1 MKNIE
6 HKWQKIWQEQRAFV
20 ADINKEQPK
29 YYVLEML
36 PYPSGKIHVGHLRNY
51 AIGDCFARFM
61 RARGYNIL
69 HPMGWDAFGLPA
81 ENAAIS
87 NNAHPATWTYNNIA
101 TMRDQLKS
109 IGLSY
114 DWSKE
119 ITSCAPDYYKHE
131 QKFFLEL
138 YERGLAYQKESVVN
152 WDPVD
157 QTVLANEQVV
167 DGKGWRSGAIVEKR
181 YLKQWFLKI
190 TNYAE
195 ELLNEIKNLS
205 QWPESVRVMQEK
217 WIGKSIGAQIKF
229 KIKELNESIEV
240 FSTRP
245 ETIFGASFIGIAYNH
260 PLVKM
265 IIQPSLSS
273 SSSLS
278 SRTCF
283 EISSGLRKIPK
294 QVRDD
299 NVRSDD
305 NEYEKDDK
313 ERAALAK
320 FKAFITQCSLLD
332 HGANSID
339 KVQKQGIFT
348 GLHAI
353 HPFDEKIAIPII
365 IANYV
370 LADYGTGAVFGCP
383 AHDERDH
390 ELAKFLQ
397 LPIKQVIDNAGITI
411 DVNQEAYTGDGV
423 MINSQ
428 LLDKLNL
435 VEAKQ
440 KIIIELE
447 KLQCGVRKSNYRLK
461 DWGVSRQ
468 RFWGCPI
475 PIIHCSSC
483 GTVAVPDHQLPVTL
497 PQDVIFDG
505 RGNPLSNHPNW
516 KHVECPKCNCSSVR
530 ETDTFDTFFESSWY
544 FTRYCDPSAPEMTNR
559 TACDYWLPVDQYIG
573 GVEHAV
579 LHLLY
584 ARFFT
589 KIMNEQGYVNIRE
602 PFSSLLTQGM
612 VLHATYQDTQG
623 NWVYPDEVV
632 KKDNMLIHQESGL
645 EVFLGKVEKMSKSKK
660 NVVDLE
666 SMLKQ
671 YGADA
676 MRLFVLS
683 DSPPEKDLEWSTNGL
698 EGCSKFITKLY
709 NMCNE
714 ITSKE
719 QSTTNINSVD
729 TSSSL
734 RSSIHYTI
742 KQVTDEIASFKL
754 NKAIAHIRELFNK
767 LSDELAASTT
777 DIQLIKEGYTVLIQL
792 INPFTPHYAEE
803 IWQILGHTTP
813 LYLTNWPLFDEK
825 FLVSATYTIAIQVNG
840 KLRAVSD
847 IANVTPDE
855 EIKNLAINLPEV
867 QKHIAGKA
875 IKKIIIVP
883 QKIINIVV

>member
-6 HKWQKIWQEQRAFV
+6 HKWQKIWQEQGAFT
-20 ADINKEQPK
+20 ADINKELPK

-138 YERGLAYQKESVVN
+138 YERGLAYQKESIVN

-167 DGKGWRSGAIVEKR
+167 DGKGWRSGAVVEKR
-181 YLKQWFLKI
+181 YLKQWFLRI
-190 TNYAE
+190 TNYVE
-195 ELLNEIKNLS
+195 ELLSEIKNLS

-260 PLVKM
+260 PLTNTLAIK
-265 IIQPSLSS
+265 
-273 SSSLS
+273 
-278 SRTCF
+278 
-283 EISSGLRKIPK
+283 
-294 QVRDD
+294 
-299 NVRSDD
+299 SDD
-305 NEYEKDDK
+305 Q
-313 ERAALAK
+313 

-353 HPFDEKIAIPII
+353 HPLDKKIEIPII

-397 LPIKQVIDNAGITI
+397 LPIKQVIDKAGITI
-411 DVNQEAYTGDGV
+411 DVDQEAYTGDGV
-423 MINSQ
+423 MINSH
-428 LLDKLNL
+428 LLNKLNL
-435 VEAKQ
+435 AEAKE
-440 KIIIELE
+440 KIITELE
-447 KLQCGVRKSNYRLK
+447 KLQSGERKSNYRLK

-475 PIIHCSSC
+475 PIIHCSNC
-483 GTVAVPDHQLPVTL
+483 GPVAVPDDQLPVTL

-505 RGNPLSNHPNW
+505 RGNPLSNHPSW
-516 KHVECPKCNCSSVR
+516 KHVECPKCNRSSVR

-544 FTRYCDPSAPEMTNR
+544 FTRYCDPSASEMTNR

-602 PFSSLLTQGM
+602 PFTSLLTQGM
-612 VLHATYQDTQG
+612 VLHATYQDIEG

-632 KKDNMLIHQESGL
+632 KKDSKLIHKESGL

-698 EGCSKFITKLY
+698 EGCSKFITRLY

-714 ITSKE
+714 ITLKE
-719 QSTTNINSVD
+719 QSSININSVD
-729 TSSSL
+729 TNSNL
-734 RSSIHYTI
+734 RSLIHYTI
-742 KQVTDEIASFKL
+742 KQVTDEIANFKL

-803 IWQILGHTTP
+803 IWQILGYTTP
-813 LYLTNWPLFDEK
+813 LYLTNWPIFDEK

-847 IANVTPDE
+847 IANATPEE

-867 QKHIAGKA
+867 QKHITGLA